1 MLGNDCCRNKIYWYD
16 LKEYEQVISKEACMS
31 VVVTKL
37 IMIGFTH
44 VKYVVLHTCSM
55 WFYTRVVCGFTH
67 V

>member
-44 VKYVVLHTCSM
+44 V
-55 WFYTRVVCGFTH
+55 
-67 V
+67 